1 MTALHED
8 LRSRLSGL
16 TIEDEHRLGRRLDG
30 TRRTRD
36 TDARARQVAAIEADV
51 ARAEERIARRRAAV
65 PVLSY
70 PEDLPVS
77 ARRDDIAR
85 TLEDLVASALE
96 WSELS
101 DDEDAQSIYEDLAD
115 LYERVSGPLEDTDDE
130 LAE

>member
-1 MTALHED
+1 MSDYDREHEGD
-8 LRSRLSGL
+8 LGG
-16 TIEDEHRLGRRLDG
+16 DETPYMSDDDEFERDG
-30 TRRTRD
+30 THETVID
-36 TDARARQVAAIEADV
+36 DYNEVTD
-51 ARAEERIARRRAAV
+51 
-65 PVLSY
+65 
-70 PEDLPVS
+70 
-77 ARRDDIAR
+77 RRDDIAR